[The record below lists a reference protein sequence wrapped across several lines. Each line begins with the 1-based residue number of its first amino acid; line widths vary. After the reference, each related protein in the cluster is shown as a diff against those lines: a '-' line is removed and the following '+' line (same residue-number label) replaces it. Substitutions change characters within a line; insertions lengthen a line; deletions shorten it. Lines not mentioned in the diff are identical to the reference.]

1 MDIRNKLTWLL
12 SLLFLVSM
20 IAGCSSSNS
29 DSDNTAAS
37 NVSVTGMVRTPD
49 QLVLEGVEIYNDDG
63 VLATSNSAGIVS
75 FSIAANKAD
84 SVRLR
89 KPGYA
94 AQTVML
100 ETNNDQADFIATLG
114 KRSAAITLSADA
126 AIDITG
132 ISGARV
138 SLPAG
143 ALVDANGN
151 PVTGTVQ
158 LSITP
163 VDVSDDNELGVFPGA
178 FSGTDINGDA
188 APIIMSYGTVEYYF
202 SQNGN
207 ELNLAGGQSA
217 TIEIPVFITNHPDG
231 IPVQIG
237 DDGALWYL
245 DEATGEWLQ
254 ENVGT
259 IIASVDS
266 PTGMALQA
274 TVTHFSW
281 WNHDIAPQICF
292 LSVTPSGL
300 PSDADTPRLHGSTTS
315 SFPRTASTNLLNS
328 GRTLAMPRGVDIE
341 LKSTAFAP
349 DGLYRANTTH
359 NCDGV
364 AGALTLAFTGP
375 ETPIIH
381 SFNGRVKPFFILE
394 LDPQNPSNTRWV
406 FDRNDAIF
414 TWSTVSAEL
423 LALTSDQGHNTT
435 LGNATGSTQ
444 FPMGLNGVPADQYTF
459 TLTATDS
466 DNNSV
471 TKTVN
476 LPYDAEPTPILH
488 EFNYSVAMDSTTQ
501 SATISWDVEGADSV
515 TISYSLPMG
524 GGETQLA
531 ASSDIAGTGATTLN
545 LTQEIFNIVGED
557 YYLITV
563 RFTNQYGTTTKYLS
577 AWVSNPSSGG
587 DNGGGGGD
595 STDCG
600 ELCA

>member
-1 MDIRNKLTWLL
+1 MDIRNKLIWLL

-20 IAGCSSSNS
+20 ITGCSSSNS
-29 DSDNTAAS
+29 DSDNPVAG
-37 NVSVTGMVRTPD
+37 NISVTGMVRTPD
-49 QLVLEGVEIYNDDG
+49 QVILQGVEIYNDDG
-63 VLATSNSAGIVS
+63 VLATSDSSGMVS

-100 ETNNDQADFIATLG
+100 ETDNEQADFLATLG

-151 PVTGTVQ
+151 PVTGNVE

-163 VDVSDDNELGVFPGA
+163 VDVSDDNKLGVFPGA
-178 FSGTDINGDA
+178 FSGTDINGNP

-254 ENVGT
+254 EDVGT
-259 IIASVDS
+259 IIESLDS
-266 PTGMALQA
+266 PTSMALQA

-281 WNHDIAPQICF
+281 WNHDIAPEICF

-300 PSDADTPRLHGSTTS
+300 PSDADTPSLLGSTTS
-315 SFPRTASTNLLNS
+315 NFPRTSSTNLLSS

-359 NCDGV
+359 NCGGE
-364 AGALTLAFTGP
+364 AGALTLEFTGP
-375 ETPIIH
+375 ETPVIY
-381 SFNGRVKPFFILE
+381 SFNGRVKPFFRLE

-414 TWSTVSAEL
+414 TWSTVGTEL
-423 LALTSDQGHNTT
+423 LVLTSDQGHNTT

-444 FPMGLNGVPADQYTF
+444 FPMELNAVPADQYTF
-459 TLTATDS
+459 MLTATDS
-466 DNNSV
+466 DDYSV

-488 EFNYSVAMDSTTQ
+488 EFNYFVSTDSTTQ
-501 SATISWDVEGADSV
+501 TATISWDVEGADSV
-515 TISYSLPMG
+515 IISYSLPMG
-524 GGETQLA
+524 GGKTQLA
-531 ASSDIAGTGATTLN
+531 ASSDIAGSGATALD
-545 LTQEIFNIVGED
+545 LTQEIFNIVGEGF
-557 YYLITV
+557 YSITV
-563 RFTNQYGTTTKYLS
+563 EFTNQYGTTTRHLEV
-577 AWVSNPSSGG
+577 WVSSPSSGGG
-587 DNGGGGGD
+587 DNGGGD
-595 STDCG
+595 DCG